1 VQGHMV
7 SMRSRSTID
16 CVLLI
21 PMLAELRVGFRETEE
36 TLTRLT
42 KGSDA
47 VRAAVTDT
55 QYVFGASPFSDRH

>member
-1 VQGHMV
+1 MQERMV
-7 SMRSRSTID
+7 SMRSRSIID

-21 PMLAELRVGFRETEE
+21 PMLAEQREGFRETEE

-42 KGSDA
+42 EGSDG

-55 QYVFGASPFSDRH
+55 QYVFGTSPFSDRY